1 MPSSSDTAAAGG
13 VSRRADALQA
23 AIGAFAEVAGA
34 LGEVRE
40 LDALLHLV
48 AQKITV
54 LAGVRRCSIYLRDE
68 ETGHFHGQVGHADTD
83 IDAQVK
89 RLVAG
94 IEADAFTREIL
105 ETKAPVVIND
115 AMRDPRP
122 VRSAMRDWK
131 IRAMMGVPMIL
142 KGEVIGLVF
151 LDDEDRPHPFSAQDE
166 EIASTFA
173 DLAAVAIGQAQMT
186 ATLRSSVETVARQN
200 DLLRRASAV
209 EDKLSSLVLQ
219 GGNLRDIAQAVA
231 QLTSK
236 PCAIYDARYERLALA
251 HAPGGDADVVPGLL
265 EPEFRTRPAVA
276 EALSGIDGTRGGVL
290 GPIPVAGLHHRFLI
304 APVTVRDDRWG
315 HLVLMEHQT
324 RLGPLDMH
332 ICRRAATN
340 IALEMSA
347 ERRATSAELNAQ
359 ALLAA
364 EMIRGTG
371 DPTWLSRRADYLG
384 VRLDVPRVVCLVTVN
399 KGEGQPVPE
408 PRKLVQAVAAE
419 NPERGVLATTV
430 AEGVVLMLELPE
442 GEATTVAIRA
452 AKHEV
457 AAVLRRIDPGQ
468 RLHAGVSSVCRASK
482 DYVSG
487 YGQARQVSKSMQS
500 FRQPGAEPVLSA
512 DDLGAGRLLLST
524 TDPAEAA
531 RFADETLGPLL
542 DGADGMADLL
552 TTLRVFFDTG
562 RSVRNSAAELGVHEN
577 TVRYRLS
584 RIEEVTGLPIAVDA
598 DAQLSAQLALLV
610 LRLQGRFA
618 DAPVPVH

>member
-1 MPSSSDTAAAGG
+1 
-13 VSRRADALQA
+13 V
-23 AIGAFAEVAGA
+23 AFAEVAEA
-34 LGEVRE
+34 MGEVRE
-40 LDALLHLV
+40 LDSLLHLI
-48 AQKITV
+48 AQRITT
-54 LAGVRRCSIYLRDE
+54 LAGVQRCSIYLRDE
-68 ETGHFHGQVGHADTD
+68 ETGHFHGQIGHADHD

-105 ETKAPVVIND
+105 DTKAPVTIND
-115 AMRDPRP
+115 TLRDPRP
-122 VRSAMRDWK
+122 VRSTMRDWN

-151 LDDEDRPHPFSAQDE
+151 LDDEDRPHSFRAEDE

-200 DLLRRASAV
+200 DLLRRAAAM
-209 EDKLSSLVLQ
+209 EDRLSSLVLQ
-219 GGNLRDIAQAVA
+219 GGDLREIAKAVA
-231 QLTSK
+231 QLTTK
-236 PCAIYDARYERLALA
+236 PCVIYDAKYERLALA
-251 HAPGGDADVVPGLL
+251 HAPGGESDVIPQVL
-265 EPEFRTRPAVA
+265 EPEFRMRPAVA
-276 EALSGIDGTRGGVL
+276 EALSGIDGTRGGVV
-290 GPIPVAGLHHRFLI
+290 GPIPAAGLHHRFLI
-304 APVTVRDDRWG
+304 APVAVRDDCWG

-324 RLGPLDMH
+324 RFGPLDMH

-347 ERRATSAELNAQ
+347 ERRATAAELNAQ

-364 EMIRGTG
+364 EMVRGTG
-371 DPTWLSRRADYLG
+371 DETWLSRRADYLG

-399 KGEGQPVPE
+399 KGENKAVPE
-408 PRKLVQAVAAE
+408 PRELARAVTE
-419 NPERGVLATTV
+419 QNPDRAVLATTV
-430 AEGVVLMLELPE
+430 TEGVVLMLELPE
-442 GEATTVAIRA
+442 GEPTVTAIRE
-452 AKHEV
+452 AKREV
-457 AAVLRRIDPGQ
+457 AAMLRKIDPQQ
-468 RLHAGVSSVCRASK
+468 RLHAGMSSTCRTAK
-482 DYVSG
+482 DYIGG

-500 FRQPGAEPVLSA
+500 FRAPGSEPVLSA

-524 TDPAEAA
+524 TDPVEAA
-531 RFADETLGPLL
+531 RFATETLGGLL
-542 DGADGMADLL
+542 NGDDGMGDLL

-610 LRLQGRFA
+610 LRLQGRFV
-618 DAPVPVH
+618 DEPAPVH